1 VNPHGRL
8 SFSGLNTVTFYS
20 LHLHLEIEMK
30 LTKTLLALAISSLLL
45 SACSDTDEKDTSL
58 TDGSQNT
65 GSGINDAS
73 TSGLNKGSG
82 IEGSEM
88 GGSGMNGAS
97 GSGDYASTLGPEFN
111 DPNNPLSKRIVYFM
125 LDSSEVQPD
134 FIPVITAHAQYLIA
148 NPAQRITL
156 EGNADERGSREY
168 NIALGEQRAKSVAN
182 MMKIKGVSESQLDI
196 VSYGEEK
203 PVAFGSDESAWEQ
216 NRRVELVYQ
225 PR

>member
-1 VNPHGRL
+1 
-8 SFSGLNTVTFYS
+8 
-20 LHLHLEIEMK
+20 MK
-30 LTKTLLALAISSLLL
+30 LNKTLLALAISTLML

-73 TSGLNKGSG
+73 TSGLNNTTGMSGSEIPGSG
-82 IEGSEM
+82 VN
-88 GGSGMNGAS
+88 GMS

-111 DPNNPLSKRIVYFM
+111 DPNNPLSKRTIYFM
-125 LDSSEVQPD
+125 LDSSEVMPD
-134 FIPVITAHAQYLIA
+134 FIPVIAAHAQYLIA

-168 NIALGEQRAKSVAN
+168 NIALGEQRAKSVAS
-182 MMKIKGVSESQLDI
+182 MMKVQGVSENQLEI

-203 PVAFGSDESAWEQ
+203 PAAFGSDEAAWEK

-225 PR
+225 AR